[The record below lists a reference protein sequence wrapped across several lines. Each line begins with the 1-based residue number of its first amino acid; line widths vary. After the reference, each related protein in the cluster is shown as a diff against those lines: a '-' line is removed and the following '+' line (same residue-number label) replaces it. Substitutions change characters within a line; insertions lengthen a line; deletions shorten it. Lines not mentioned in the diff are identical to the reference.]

1 MKIFINPGHAP
12 NGVPDPG
19 AVNKTYGLKEAVLVK
34 KIGVLVEKY
43 LRDACHETYLL
54 QSDNLRNGYD
64 DDLSQLCIVT
74 EANRYG
80 ADLAI
85 SIHLNAFNC
94 VAHGCECVCFARGSE
109 GEALADC
116 IQQRLVNA
124 IGNVDRGLIYEED
137 KPRGKRLSFVM
148 QTDMPAVIVEP
159 GFLDN
164 DHEAKLIVENIDV
177 IARSIACGITDYL
190 EG

>member
-1 MKIFINPGHAP
+1 MRIFINPGHAP

-19 AVNKTYGLKEAVLVK
+19 AVNITYGLKEAILVK
-34 KIGVLVEKY
+34 EISVLVEKY
-43 LRDACHETYLL
+43 LRDACCETYLL

-64 DDLSQLCIVT
+64 DDLSQPCIVN

-85 SIHLNAFNC
+85 SIHLNAYNSN
-94 VAHGCECVCFARGSE
+94 AHGCECICFARGSE

-116 IQQRLVNA
+116 IQQRLVYNL
-124 IGNVDRGLIYEED
+124 GNTDRGIKYEED
-137 KPRGKRLSFVM
+137 KPKDKRLSFIM
-148 QTDMPAVIVEP
+148 QTNMPAVIVEP

-164 DHEAKLIVENIDV
+164 DAEAELIVNNIDA
-177 IARSIACGITDYL
+177 ISRAIACGVTDYL
-190 EG
+190 EV

>member
-19 AVNKTYGLKEAVLVK
+19 AVNKNYGLKEAVLVK

-64 DDLSQLCIVT
+64 DDLSQPCIVK

-80 ADLAI
+80 ADIAI

-94 VAHGCECVCFARGSE
+94 AAHGCECVCFARGSE

-116 IQQRLVNA
+116 IQQRLVYA
-124 IGNVDRGLIYEED
+124 LGNRDRGIKYEED
-137 KPRGKRLSFVM
+137 KPRGERLSFVM
-148 QTDMPAVIVEP
+148 QTNMPAVIVEP

-164 DHEAKLIVENIDV
+164 DAEAELIVNNIDSISRA
-177 IARSIACGITDYL
+177 IASGITDYL
-190 EG
+190 ED

>member
-34 KIGVLVEKY
+34 RIGILVEKY
-43 LRDACHETYLL
+43 LREAYFETYML
-54 QSDNLRNGYD
+54 QSDNLRCGWD
-64 DDLSQLCIVT
+64 DDLSQPCIVK

-94 VAHGCECVCFARGSE
+94 VAHGCECVCYERGSK

-116 IQQRLVNA
+116 IKQRLVYA
-124 IGNVDRGLIYEED
+124 LGNTDRGVKYEKD
-137 KPRGKRLSFVM
+137 KPKDERLSFIM
-148 QTDMPAVIVEP
+148 KTDMPAVIVEP

-164 DHEAKLIVENIDV
+164 DNEAELIVNNIDN
-177 IARSIACGITDYL
+177 IARAIACGITDYV